1 MKIMNKEIL
10 NEFEEHKNELKLYFE
25 NNNQEEYSEWNDFI
39 RKVINITLPTFELV
53 KYKERGSYQGEIEY
67 SILKDNKLYE
77 GETYYGSCSMCD
89 SLIAISNYDN
99 EKPTKKQVSAYM
111 LLALELIEQLKEV
124 KNNE

>member
-1 MKIMNKEIL
+1 MNKEIL

-25 NNNQEEYSEWNDFI
+25 NNNQEEYYDWKNFI
-39 RKVINITLPTFELV
+39 KKVIDITLPTFKLV

-77 GETYYGSCSMCD
+77 GETYYGSCSVCD
-89 SLIAISNYDN
+89 SLISISHYDD
-99 EKPTKKQVSAYM
+99 EKPTEKQVSAYM

-124 KNNE
+124 NYNE